1 MADPRSEPS
10 MEDILASIKRI
21 IADDQPLPLD
31 RPVPEPV
38 ARPDLP
44 RPPAWPEQ
52 APAVFDRPS
61 AWPTR
66 TEPPQPPESIL
77 ELTELVPETTQP
89 PRVPPAGHSV
99 PEVPSAEATVPQ
111 PELPAQPQADRLRQ
125 PDISWQ
131 TPEALRP
138 SPAPLSAS
146 RSITRDIGE
155 MIVNRGSGGDN
166 TLEGLVRDMLRPM
179 LSDWIDTHLPGM
191 VERLVQE
198 EIRKMMER
206 EGGSE

>member
-21 IADDQPLPLD
+21 IADDQPLPPD
-31 RPVPEPV
+31 RPPPPAPV

-44 RPPAWPEQ
+44 RPAAWPEQ

-61 AWPTR
+61 SWPAR
-66 TEPPQPPESIL
+66 TDPPQPPETIL
-77 ELTELVPETTQP
+77 ELTELLPEPAQS
-89 PRVPPAGHSV
+89 PRAPAASPVVPPDPPAPQYEAPVQPAAG
-99 PEVPSAEATVPQ
+99 P
-111 PELPAQPQADRLRQ
+111 LRQ

-131 TPEALRP
+131 APEEAAP
-138 SPAPLSAS
+138 PAPAPSLAP
-146 RSITRDIGE
+146 RAVTRDIGE
-155 MIVNRGSGGDN
+155 LIVNRGAGGDN

-179 LSDWIDTHLPGM
+179 LSDWIDTHVPAM

-206 EGGSE
+206 EGGSQ